1 MSSSFESIERSLH
14 FINKQAEEYAKAK
27 SERVYLEEFRK
38 TLKAKLMI
46 EAETEG
52 RKTGQERE
60 AYAYA
65 DQRYVDLLLGLKASV
80 EVEEALRW
88 KLLSARE
95 NIDQQKQ
102 RNMMSMAEM
111 KMR

>member
-1 MSSSFESIERSLH
+1 MSGFESIEQSLH
-14 FINKQAEEYAKAK
+14 FINKQAEKYAQAK

-38 TLKAKLMI
+38 SLKAKLMN
-46 EAETEG
+46 EAEREG

-65 DQRYVDLLLGLKASV
+65 DQRYVDLLLGLKAAV

-88 KLLSARE
+88 KLVSAKE
-95 NIDQQKQ
+95 NINMRHQQ
-102 RNMMSMAEM
+102 NMMKMAEM